1 MNLGERIY
9 HLRKK
14 KNLSQGELAERLD
27 VSRQSVSKW
36 ETNASVPDLDKLIR
50 LGEVFEVT
58 LDALIKGDGEEEGE
72 APQEAEASD
81 EPDAARHDAPG
92 NMPYAAPYRYAPYD
106 SVPVSVRKASVSATQ
121 QGVGF
126 VLLAVGLLTIILL
139 SVMGGFLSGLL
150 WGAPLVACGGICL
163 KCRRRAGLWCSWTLF
178 LVAAV
183 VLRTMT
189 TANSSLIWHFLKGRV
204 EFNAGVLVAMI
215 FTGAYLLLLVGTV
228 WSYRKQV
235 LPWTGRTLAG
245 IIVSGAVFVVT
256 ELVPMYMAMVW
267 AKLFQGNLLY
277 ETIRIPI
284 MWYTLGLCACELVRF
299 VSSAVL
305 LVLLTGCI
313 RGTVQR
319 RRETRENVQA
329 KKEE

>member
-58 LDALIKGDGEEEGE
+58 LDELIKGSGEEDSE
-72 APQEAEASD
+72 APQEAPADAPEAERS
-81 EPDAARHDAPG
+81 DAPG
-92 NMPYAAPYRYAPYD
+92 NMPYSFPYSYAPYD
-106 SVPVSVRKASVSATQ
+106 SAPAPVRPVSATQ

-126 VLLAVGLLTIILL
+126 VLLSVGLLTAVLL
-139 SVMGGFLSGLL
+139 SVLGGLL
-150 WGAPLVACGGICL
+150 TGLLLGAPLMVCGGICL
-163 KCRRRAGLWCSWTLF
+163 KCRRRAGLWCGWVLF
-178 LVAAV
+178 LMTAV

-189 TANSSLIWHFLKGRV
+189 SANPSLIWHFLKGRV
-204 EFNAGVLVAMI
+204 GFNAGVLVSMI
-215 FTGAYLLLLVGTV
+215 FAGVYVLLLAGTV
-228 WSYRKQV
+228 WSYRELV
-235 LPWTGRTLAG
+235 LPWNGKTLAG
-245 IIVSGAVFVVT
+245 VIVSGALFIIT

-267 AKLFQGNLLY
+267 AKLFQGNLHY

-284 MWYTLGLCACELVRF
+284 MWYNLGLCVCELLGF
-299 VSSAVL
+299 VASAVL

-313 RGTVQR
+313 RGTIPHR
-319 RRETRENVQA
+319 RVVRENV
-329 KKEE
+329 

>member
-1 MNLGERIY
+1 
-9 HLRKK
+9 
-14 KNLSQGELAERLD
+14 
-27 VSRQSVSKW
+27 
-36 ETNASVPDLDKLIR
+36 
-50 LGEVFEVT
+50 
-58 LDALIKGDGEEEGE
+58 
-72 APQEAEASD
+72 
-81 EPDAARHDAPG
+81 
-92 NMPYAAPYRYAPYD
+92 
-106 SVPVSVRKASVSATQ
+106 
-121 QGVGF
+121 
-126 VLLAVGLLTIILL
+126 
-139 SVMGGFLSGLL
+139 
-150 WGAPLVACGGICL
+150 
-163 KCRRRAGLWCSWTLF
+163 LWCSWTLF

-215 FTGAYLLLLVGTV
+215 FTGVYLLLLVGTV

-245 IIVSGAVFVVT
+245 IIVSGAVFITT

-284 MWYTLGLCACELVRF
+284 MWYTLGLCTCELVRF

-319 RRETRENVQA
+319 RRETREKVQA